1 MKRVIEALA
10 FVVFASSAGA
20 AGAASIVAV
29 TPQGEVA
36 QVRQV
41 TVKFS
46 DATFAQEGCGAVFP
60 WNPADVTSI
69 QIQSQEKNEM
79 YDFWIDDI
87 GFIK

>member
-46 DATFAQEGCGAVFP
+46 DAVVAFGDP
-60 WNPADVTSI
+60 RRADPLAISC
-69 QIQSQEKNEM
+69 
-79 YDFWIDDI
+79 
-87 GFIK
+87 